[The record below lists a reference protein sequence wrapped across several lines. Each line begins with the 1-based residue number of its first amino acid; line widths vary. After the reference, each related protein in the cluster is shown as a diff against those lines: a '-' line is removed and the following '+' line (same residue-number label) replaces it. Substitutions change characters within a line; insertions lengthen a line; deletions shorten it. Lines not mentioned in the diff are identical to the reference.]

1 VKTPN
6 LICPGC
12 GYENQTERG
21 WRVHMSRSHG
31 GYSKEDLEKAGIEQ
45 SAHDR
50 IKFMSG
56 FRSLE
61 EVQAAAPATEGE
73 GQAASGQPAAR
84 GGRIARTPRLSKE
97 EQEKAAELAEFER
110 LKPVLL
116 KKWQRRLRMVYGVWA
131 RLAEDPKIKLSDD
144 EAEEGSEMHVELMQ
158 AFGWIHAGK
167 IEAVVDLLMWHG
179 GMVLS
184 RSALG
189 EQLLAQFQGEPT
201 PETEQVQ

>member
-1 VKTPN
+1 MTKLFKCGLT
-6 LICPGC
+6 GC
-12 GYENQTERG
+12 DFETESEQG
-21 WRVHMSRSHG
+21 WKSHRSKSHKE
-31 GYSKEDLEKAGIEQ
+31 GYSKADLQAAGIEE

-73 GQAASGQPAAR
+73 AGASQQTGKTGSVKR
-84 GGRIARTPRLSKE
+84 FRLSQE
-97 EQEKAAELAEFER
+97 EKDKAAQAAEFER

-116 KKWQRRLRMVYGVWA
+116 KKWNRRLRMIYGVWA
-131 RLAEDPKIKLSDD
+131 RLAEDPKIKLTDD
-144 EAEEGSEMHVELMQ
+144 EADEGSEMHVELMQ

-179 GMVLS
+179 GAILA
-184 RSALG
+184 RSELG
-189 EQLLAQFQGEPT
+189 SQLLAQFQQPSKEQP
-201 PETEQVQ
+201 EQVQ